1 MSRDKLRHLNFR
13 QVEAFKLV
21 FECGS
26 MTLAAEHL
34 GISQPAV
41 TKLIQLLERRVGF
54 QLFERS
60 GGHLVPTDEGR
71 LLYEDVER
79 ALIGIEALAEK
90 AEDIRQRRHGRL
102 AIGAMPTLS
111 WGLVQGVI
119 AELVGEHP
127 GVSVTLHTRTS
138 PQLLSMVGVRQLD
151 VAAIAYLGP
160 NPLVHIVS
168 LHRIPMVCAVPA
180 SHRLA
185 GQDVIRARDL
195 ADETLI
201 QLSLIDQLRPRIEF
215 ALRKEGVQPKSRIE
229 TTLAASACAFT
240 ARGLGV
246 AIVDRFSTAVFPT
259 DQIVVRRFEPRIDNE
274 IAVVRPAGVKPSPAG
289 LTSEF
294 MTALGRKLERFEEDD
309 FLPQP

>member
-1 MSRDKLRHLNFR
+1 METGPLRHLNFR

-21 FECGS
+21 LECGS

-54 QLFERS
+54 QLFNRS

-90 AEDIRQRRHGRL
+90 AEDIRRRRYGRL
-102 AIGAMPTLS
+102 TIGAMPTLS
-111 WGLVQGVI
+111 WGLIQGLI

-127 GVSVTLHTRTS
+127 GVSVTLQTRTS
-138 PQLLSMVGVRQLD
+138 PQLLSMAAVRQLD
-151 VAAIAYLGP
+151 VAALAHLGR

-180 SHRLA
+180 NHRLA

-195 ADETLI
+195 ADEALI

-215 ALRKEGVQPKSRIE
+215 ALRQEGIQPRGRID
-229 TTLAASACAFT
+229 TTLAASACAFV
-240 ARGLGV
+240 AKGLGV
-246 AIVDRFSTAVFPT
+246 AIVDRFSTAVFPA
-259 DQIVVRRFEPRIDNE
+259 DQIAVRRFEPRIDNE
-274 IAVVRPAGVKPSPAG
+274 IAVVRPAGVKPSSEG
-289 LTSEF
+289 LVSEF
-294 MTALGRKLERFEEDD
+294 TNALCQTLESHSAEA
-309 FLPQP
+309 